1 MIDKTRTFKRWTPGK
16 SGGGKLSET
25 KGECGV
31 SLLTRQSETR
41 SEAYGRGSVGERG
54 ALWEQVAVSVRA
66 ARAVYR
72 APLSLS
78 IFRGGKDYLVTDG
91 PFAYPLDLWCIHARG
106 CEPTQRSIDATRVSL
121 SSFIH
126 ERLFTLSP
134 LICPHFYALLCRST
148 NSRTHQAFLFPFLRL
163 YFIRMTRYLS
173 RPDLSDHGSD

>member
-41 SEAYGRGSVGERG
+41 REAYGRGSVGERG

-121 SSFIH
+121 FPPSSASVCLPFLLSFARTSTLSFADRRTRGLT
-126 ERLFTLSP
+126 RLSFSRFFAFTLS
-134 LICPHFYALLCRST
+134 A
-148 NSRTHQAFLFPFLRL
+148 
-163 YFIRMTRYLS
+163 
-173 RPDLSDHGSD
+173 